1 MAADRIH
8 LAEPAPAH
16 CSGCFQQKPQTPHVD
31 FGAAYDGPA
40 VPALKGSV
48 GVVAHVI
55 EDLILCEDCIETA
68 AAFVGLTRAEKL
80 VAERDQLEA
89 AGRELRMKLAGL
101 EDYVAKLEAAIAV
114 RPEPA
119 TRPAKQRQGAKR

>member
-8 LAEPAPAH
+8 LADLAPPH

-40 VPALKGSV
+40 VPALEDTV

-55 EDLILCEDCIETA
+55 EDLILCEDCLATA
-68 AAFVGLTRAEKL
+68 AGLIGLTRAEKL
-80 VAERDQLEA
+80 QAALDQSEA
-89 AGRELRMKLAGL
+89 ANRELAMKLAGMG
-101 EDYVAKLEAAIAV
+101 DYAAKLEAALSV
-114 RPEPA
+114 KPEP
-119 TRPAKQRQGAKR
+119 PARKPRAQGAKR